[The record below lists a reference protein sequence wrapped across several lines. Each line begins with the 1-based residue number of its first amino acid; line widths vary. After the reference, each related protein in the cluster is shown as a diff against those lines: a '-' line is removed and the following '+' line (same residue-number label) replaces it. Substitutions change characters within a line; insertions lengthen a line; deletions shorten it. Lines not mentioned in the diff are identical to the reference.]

1 MTSSVPTVWLDPA
14 SAVFEAMW
22 DGCVTQERAQI
33 LKTNTI
39 EPRLEPQD
47 GFQHDYG
54 ASHGPRSHHWYDY
67 GVTESFGTEKLSA
80 TVPKGLA
87 AQIRERAGR
96 GNVSAYVT
104 HALLRQLEHD
114 RLGDLVA
121 ELEQVH
127 GPVTDDEVAA
137 ARSEWP
143 QG

>member
-1 MTSSVPTVWLDPA
+1 MS
-14 SAVFEAMW
+14 
-22 DGCVTQERAQI
+22 
-33 LKTNTI
+33 
-39 EPRLEPQD
+39 
-47 GFQHDYG
+47 
-54 ASHGPRSHHWYDY
+54 
-67 GVTESFGTEKLSA
+67 ESPVTEKLSA

-104 HALLRQLEHD
+104 HALQRQLEHD

-127 GPVTDDEVAA
+127 GPVTEAEAEA

-143 QG
+143 